1 MNKRIFHASFM
12 TSILVLLISVGLIF
26 GVLFEHFEAQIFKEL
41 KSEAAYIAQ
50 AVKVQGVDYVDNF
63 ENSDKR
69 ITVVDPT
76 GKVIKDTSAD
86 VTLLDNHAQREEIAQ
101 AIEQGSGTSARYSD
115 TLMEKNLYYA
125 VMMDDGNI
133 LRVSATQS
141 SVIVVL
147 LELIPP
153 LVFIILAALLVS
165 FIVSKRVSSAI
176 VKPINNL
183 DLENPAQNVV
193 YDELTPLLR
202 KMSAQKIT
210 IDKQIKDATQK
221 QEEFRLIT
229 ENMSEG
235 LLVIDAYT
243 NVLTYNRA
251 ALKLLELE
259 KITYGSVLALN
270 RKKSFREVVEKALCG
285 ERVQRDLVFADK
297 SYDLIA
303 TPVFEEKKVIGAVIV
318 IVDVTE
324 REKRER
330 LRREFTANVSHELKT
345 PLTSISGFA
354 EMIKAGDMPME
365 TVVDFSN
372 SIYDEAQRLIGLVAD
387 IIKITEIEEKS
398 VQVEKEQV
406 NLLDVAKGIVKRLE
420 PLAKKRGISLFAEG
434 ENAFVTGSGKIIE
447 EMVFNLCDNA
457 IKYNNDNGQVHVS
470 ISETDKAVSLCVK
483 DTGVGIPF
491 TDRDRVFERFYR
503 VDKSHSK
510 AIGGTGLGL
519 SIVKHGAQFHN
530 AEIELES
537 TLGEGTSITIIFNK

>member
-12 TSILVLLISVGLIF
+12 TSILVLFISLGLIF
-26 GVLFEHFEAQIFKEL
+26 GVLFEHFETQIFKEM
-41 KSEAAYIAQ
+41 KSEAAYIAH
-50 AVKVQGVDYVDNF
+50 AIKVQGIDYVDNF
-63 ENSDKR
+63 YNSDKR

-76 GKVIKDTSAD
+76 GKVVKDTSAD
-86 VTLLDNHAQREEIAQ
+86 VTLLDNHAEREEIAQ
-101 AIEQGSGTSARYSD
+101 AIKEGSGTSARYSD

-125 VMMDDGNI
+125 QRLDDGNI
-133 LRVSATQS
+133 LRVSATQN

-147 LELIPP
+147 LGLMQPFVII
-153 LVFIILAALLVS
+153 VFAALLLS
-165 FIVSKRVSSAI
+165 FLMSKRVSDAI

-183 DLENPAQNVV
+183 DLDNPAQNVV

-202 KMSAQKIT
+202 KLSAQKIT
-210 IDKQIKDATQK
+210 IDRQIKDATQK

-243 NVLTYNRA
+243 NLLTYNRA
-251 ALKLLELE
+251 ALKLLEIE
-259 KITYGSVLALN
+259 KINYGSVLTLN
-270 RKKSFREVVEKALCG
+270 RKKSFREVIEKALSG
-285 ERVQRDLVFADK
+285 ERAQEVLVSEDK

-303 TPVFEEKKVIGAVIV
+303 TPVLEDGKIIGAVIV

-324 REKRER
+324 RERREK
-330 LRREFTANVSHELKT
+330 LRREFTSNVSHELKT

-354 EMIKAGDMPME
+354 EMIKAGDMPTE

-387 IIKITEIEEKS
+387 IIKITEIEEKNA
-398 VQVEKEQV
+398 QIEKEKVDILNVVQQV
-406 NLLDVAKGIVKRLE
+406 LLRLE
-420 PLAKKRGISLFAEG
+420 PVAKKRGITLSLDG
-434 ENAFVTGSGKIIE
+434 KNTQITGSGKILE

-457 IKYNNDNGQVHVS
+457 IKYNKDNGEVHIS
-470 ISETDKAVSLCVK
+470 LSETDKTVSLCVR
-483 DTGVGIPF
+483 DTGCGIPLS
-491 TDRDRVFERFYR
+491 DRDRVFERFYR

-519 SIVKHGAQFHN
+519 SIVKHGALFHE
-530 AEIELES
+530 AEIKLES